1 MQPII
6 KSLTWE
12 YFARNRWML
21 LFPILAN
28 LPGCLILLPL
38 MGISDIDSFTASR
51 ELVAIYLIL
60 FLCLVLIVGFGVL
73 VTQGSHRRL
82 YLLPISTLKIASFY
96 YWTGALLVA
105 VQVAAMLWLWNAL
118 LPIDWPIEWPIAGP
132 VLFAV
137 VCWGALQP
145 VVRGVSHSLW
155 WIVATLAIVSGLF
168 YWFLLRHGIQPKPGA
183 MMSPDIHYWSM
194 ISLADVAI
202 AATILSISYALTI
215 LRVHLDR
222 SGRRQL
228 SLLERIESASERV
241 QTRFASGS
249 RQFRSPMQSLAWF
262 NFRAGNI
269 VIPMI
274 SIFMVTFVWLFA
286 VIGSSISR
294 DATLLSAIPIAG
306 TNLAG
311 MLLVLMTLLW
321 AAISR
326 MEQSLSPYK
335 APDHDRKKING
346 TPFGISQFLYTLPI
360 SSTDMARA
368 ILRSSSLA
376 CGVASAVLLLSFA
389 LAGALGWLLGTDLV
403 TTMGLKFSFWKYVL
417 AIVSFSLMMSFVF
430 SNSAISVVPSL
441 LRIDH
446 WIWPILVMAALLAFR
461 LPLGLC
467 LSAGLCVFALV
478 ALVYSTIRS
487 VIDRDASVGT
497 ASLIWLVGI
506 AFAVG
511 LMALLRS
518 ELGPVGMLL
527 TGSLVGLVMLP
538 FFSTAAGLRRA
549 RTT

>member
-1 MQPII
+1 MLPII

-21 LFPILAN
+21 LFPILGN

-118 LPIDWPIEWPIAGP
+118 LPFEWPIEWPIAGP

-155 WIVATLAIVSGLF
+155 WVVAALAIVSGLS
-168 YWFLLRHGIQPKPGA
+168 YWFLLRHGIQPKPGG
-183 MMSPDIHYWSM
+183 MMSSDIHYWSM

-202 AATILSISYALTI
+202 ATTILSISYALTI

-228 SLLERIESASERV
+228 SLLERIELALECV
-241 QTRFASGS
+241 QTRCTVGS
-249 RQFRSPMQSLAWF
+249 RQFRSSIESVEWF
-262 NFRAGNI
+262 NFRAANI
-269 VIPMI
+269 VIPVL
-274 SIFMVTFVWLFA
+274 SIVMVAFVWFFA
-286 VIGSSISR
+286 IIGSSIAR
-294 DATLLSAIPIAG
+294 DAALLCAIPIEG
-306 TNLAG
+306 TNLVG
-311 MLLVLMTLLW
+311 NLLVFLSLLW

-368 ILRSSSLA
+368 SLRSSA
-376 CGVASAVLLLSFA
+376 FAWGIGFGVLLLSFVI
-389 LAGALGWLLGTDLV
+389 AGALGWLLGTDLV
-403 TTMGLKFSFWKYVL
+403 TTMGLKVSFWKYVL
-417 AIVSFSLMMSFVF
+417 AMVSFSLMMSFVF

-441 LRIDH
+441 IRIDH
-446 WIWPILVMAALLAFR
+446 WIWPIILMAVLLAFR
-461 LPLGLC
+461 IPLGLC
-467 LSAGLCVFALV
+467 LSAGLCVFVLV
-478 ALVYSTIRS
+478 ALVYSTIQS

-497 ASLIWLVGI
+497 ASWIWLVGI
-506 AFAVG
+506 GFAVG
-511 LMALLRS
+511 LMAVLRS

>member
-1 MQPII
+1 MLPII

-38 MGISDIDSFTASR
+38 MRISDIDSFTASR
-51 ELVAIYLIL
+51 ELVAIYQIL

-73 VTQGSHRRL
+73 MTQGSHRRL

-118 LPIDWPIEWPIAGP
+118 LPFEWPIDWPIAGP

-155 WIVATLAIVSGLF
+155 WVVATLAIVSGLF

-202 AATILSISYALTI
+202 ATTILSISYGLTI
-215 LRVHLDR
+215 LRVQLDR

-228 SLLERIESASERV
+228 SLLERIELASERV
-241 QTRFASGS
+241 QTRCTVGS
-249 RQFRSPMQSLAWF
+249 RQFRSSIESVEWF
-262 NFRAGNI
+262 NFRAANI
-269 VIPMI
+269 VIPVL
-274 SIFMVTFVWLFA
+274 SIVMVAFVWLFA
-286 VIGSSISR
+286 VIGSSIAR
-294 DATLLSAIPIAG
+294 DAALLCAIPIEG
-306 TNLAG
+306 TNLVG
-311 MLLVLMTLLW
+311 NLLVFLSLLW

-346 TPFGISQFLYTLPI
+346 TPFGISQFLYALPI

-368 ILRSSSLA
+368 SLRSSA
-376 CGVASAVLLLSFA
+376 FAWGIGFGVLLLSFVI
-389 LAGALGWLLGTDLV
+389 AGALGWLLGTDLV
-403 TTMGLKFSFWKYVL
+403 TTMGLKVSFWKYVL
-417 AIVSFSLMMSFVF
+417 AMVSFSLMMSFVF

-441 LRIDH
+441 IRIDH
-446 WIWPILVMAALLAFR
+446 WIWPIILMAVLLAFR
-461 LPLGLC
+461 IPLGLC
-467 LSAGLCVFALV
+467 LSAGLCVFVLV
-478 ALVYSTIRS
+478 ALVYSTIQS

-506 AFAVG
+506 GFAVG
-511 LMALLRS
+511 LMAVLRS

>member
-38 MGISDIDSFTASR
+38 MGISDIGSFTASR

-202 AATILSISYALTI
+202 ATTIMSISYALTI

-249 RQFRSPMQSLAWF
+249 RQFRSSIESLAWF

-311 MLLVLMTLLW
+311 MLLVLMTLL
-321 AAISR
+321 
-326 MEQSLSPYK
+326 
-335 APDHDRKKING
+335 
-346 TPFGISQFLYTLPI
+346 
-360 SSTDMARA
+360 
-368 ILRSSSLA
+368 
-376 CGVASAVLLLSFA
+376 
-389 LAGALGWLLGTDLV
+389 
-403 TTMGLKFSFWKYVL
+403 
-417 AIVSFSLMMSFVF
+417 
-430 SNSAISVVPSL
+430 
-441 LRIDH
+441 
-446 WIWPILVMAALLAFR
+446 
-461 LPLGLC
+461 
-467 LSAGLCVFALV
+467 
-478 ALVYSTIRS
+478 
-487 VIDRDASVGT
+487 
-497 ASLIWLVGI
+497 
-506 AFAVG
+506 
-511 LMALLRS
+511 
-518 ELGPVGMLL
+518 
-527 TGSLVGLVMLP
+527 
-538 FFSTAAGLRRA
+538 
-549 RTT
+549 

>member
-6 KSLTWE
+6 KNLIWE

-28 LPGCLILLPL
+28 VPGCLILLPL
-38 MGISDIDSFTASR
+38 KGISDIDSFMASR
-51 ELVAIYLIL
+51 ELIAIYLVL

-73 VTQGSHRRL
+73 VTQGSLSRI
-82 YLLPISTLKIASFY
+82 YLLPISTFEIASFY

-105 VQVAAMLWLWNAL
+105 VQVAAMLCLWKAL
-118 LPIDWPIEWPIAGP
+118 LPIDWPIAGP

-155 WIVATLAIVSGLF
+155 WIVAAGAIVSGLF
-168 YWFLLRHGIQPKPGA
+168 YWMLLRHGIPLKPGA

-194 ISLADVAI
+194 ISLADAAI
-202 AATILSISYALTI
+202 ALTILSISYSLTI

-222 SGRRQL
+222 SGRRQI
-228 SLLERIESASERV
+228 SLLERIELASERV

-249 RQFRSPMQSLAWF
+249 RDFSSPMQSLAWF

-269 VIPMI
+269 LIPMI

-326 MEQSLSPYK
+326 MEKSLSTYK
-335 APDHDRKKING
+335 APDHDRKKIDG
-346 TPFGISQFLYTLPI
+346 TPFGISPFLYTLPI

-368 ILRSSSLA
+368 MLRSSSLA
-376 CGVASAVLLLSFA
+376 CGVASVVLLLSFA
-389 LAGALGWLLGTDLV
+389 LAGALGWLFGTDLV
-403 TTMGLKFSFWKYVL
+403 TTMGLKVSFWKYVL
-417 AIVSFSLMMSFVF
+417 IVVSFWLLMTFVF

-441 LRIDH
+441 RRIDH
-446 WIWPILVMAALLAFR
+446 WIWPIFVMAVLLAFR
-461 LPLGLC
+461 IPLGLC

-478 ALVYSTIRS
+478 ALVYSTIQSLIDKDLS
-487 VIDRDASVGT
+487 VRT

-506 AFAVG
+506 AMAGGLLAV
-511 LMALLRS
+511 LRN
-518 ELGPVGMLL
+518 EFGTVGMLL

-538 FFSTAAGLRRA
+538 FFSTAAGLRQA

>member
-1 MQPII
+1 MLPII

-12 YFARNRWML
+12 YFARNRWMF

-51 ELVAIYLIL
+51 ELVAIYRIL

-105 VQVAAMLWLWNAL
+105 VQVAAMLWLWNAR

-202 AATILSISYALTI
+202 ATTILSISYALTI

-249 RQFRSPMQSLAWF
+249 RQFRSSIESLAWF

-311 MLLVLMTLLW
+311 MLLVLTTLLW
-321 AAISR
+321 AAIGR
-326 MEQSLSPYK
+326 MEQSLSPNK
-335 APDHDRKKING
+335 APDQDLKNR
-346 TPFGISQFLYTLPI
+346 TPLGISQFLYMLPI
-360 SSTDMARA
+360 SATDIARA
-368 ILRSSSLA
+368 SLRSSALA
-376 CGVASAVLLLSFA
+376 CGVGSGVLLLSFVF
-389 LAGALGWLLGTDLV
+389 AGALGWLLGTDLG
-403 TTMGLKFSFWKYVL
+403 TTVGLKVAYWKYVL
-417 AIVSFSLMMSFVF
+417 AVVSYSLMMSFVF

-461 LPLGLC
+461 IPLGLS
-467 LSAGLCVFALV
+467 LSVGLCVLALV
-478 ALVYSTIRS
+478 ALIYSTIRS

-511 LMALLRS
+511 LMAVLRN

-527 TGSLVGLVMLP
+527 TGSLVGLAMLP
-538 FFSTAAGLRRA
+538 FFSTTAGLRRA

>member
-1 MQPII
+1 
-6 KSLTWE
+6 
-12 YFARNRWML
+12 
-21 LFPILAN
+21 
-28 LPGCLILLPL
+28 
-38 MGISDIDSFTASR
+38 
-51 ELVAIYLIL
+51 
-60 FLCLVLIVGFGVL
+60 
-73 VTQGSHRRL
+73 
-82 YLLPISTLKIASFY
+82 
-96 YWTGALLVA
+96 
-105 VQVAAMLWLWNAL
+105 
-118 LPIDWPIEWPIAGP
+118 
-132 VLFAV
+132 
-137 VCWGALQP
+137 
-145 VVRGVSHSLW
+145 
-155 WIVATLAIVSGLF
+155 
-168 YWFLLRHGIQPKPGA
+168 
-183 MMSPDIHYWSM
+183 
-194 ISLADVAI
+194 
-202 AATILSISYALTI
+202 
-215 LRVHLDR
+215 
-222 SGRRQL
+222 
-228 SLLERIESASERV
+228 
-241 QTRFASGS
+241 
-249 RQFRSPMQSLAWF
+249 
-262 NFRAGNI
+262 
-269 VIPMI
+269 
-274 SIFMVTFVWLFA
+274 LFA

-294 DATLLSAIPIAG
+294 DTTLLSAIPIAG

-346 TPFGISQFLYTLPI
+346 TPFGISPFFYTLPI

-403 TTMGLKFSFWKYVL
+403 TIMGLKVSFWKYVL

-446 WIWPILVMAALLAFR
+446 WVWPMLVMAVLLAIRTPIDFS
-461 LPLGLC
+461 
-467 LSAGLCVFALV
+467 LSAGLCVFVLV

-487 VIDRDASVGT
+487 VIDRDASLGT
-497 ASLIWLVGI
+497 ASWIWLVGI

-518 ELGPVGMLL
+518 ELGPIGMLL

-549 RTT
+549 RRT

>member
-1 MQPII
+1 V
-6 KSLTWE
+6 E
-12 YFARNRWML
+12 
-21 LFPILAN
+21 
-28 LPGCLILLPL
+28 
-38 MGISDIDSFTASR
+38 
-51 ELVAIYLIL
+51 
-60 FLCLVLIVGFGVL
+60 
-73 VTQGSHRRL
+73 
-82 YLLPISTLKIASFY
+82 
-96 YWTGALLVA
+96 
-105 VQVAAMLWLWNAL
+105 
-118 LPIDWPIEWPIAGP
+118 
-132 VLFAV
+132 
-137 VCWGALQP
+137 
-145 VVRGVSHSLW
+145 
-155 WIVATLAIVSGLF
+155 
-168 YWFLLRHGIQPKPGA
+168 
-183 MMSPDIHYWSM
+183 
-194 ISLADVAI
+194 
-202 AATILSISYALTI
+202 
-215 LRVHLDR
+215 
-222 SGRRQL
+222 
-228 SLLERIESASERV
+228 
-241 QTRFASGS
+241 
-249 RQFRSPMQSLAWF
+249 WF
-262 NFRAGNI
+262 NFRAANI
-269 VIPMI
+269 VIPVL
-274 SIFMVTFVWLFA
+274 SIVMVAFVWLFA
-286 VIGSSISR
+286 IIGSSIAR
-294 DATLLSAIPIAG
+294 DAALLCAIPIGG
-306 TNLAG
+306 TNLVG
-311 MLLVLMTLLW
+311 NLLVFLSLLW

-368 ILRSSSLA
+368 SLRSSA
-376 CGVASAVLLLSFA
+376 FAWGIGFGVLLLSFVI
-389 LAGALGWLLGTDLV
+389 AGALGWLLGTDLV
-403 TTMGLKFSFWKYVL
+403 TTMGLKVSFWKYVL

>member
-118 LPIDWPIEWPIAGP
+118 LPIEWPIDWPIAGP

-155 WIVATLAIVSGLF
+155 WVVATLAIVSGLF
-168 YWFLLRHGIQPKPGA
+168 YWFLLRHGIQPKPGG

-194 ISLADVAI
+194 ISLADVTI
-202 AATILSISYALTI
+202 ATTILSISYALTI

-228 SLLERIESASERV
+228 SLLERIELASERV
-241 QTRFASGS
+241 QTRCTVGS
-249 RQFRSPMQSLAWF
+249 RQFRSSIESLAWF
-262 NFRAGNI
+262 NFRAANI
-269 VIPMI
+269 VIPVL
-274 SIFMVTFVWLFA
+274 SIVMVAFVWLFA
-286 VIGSSISR
+286 IIGSSIAR
-294 DATLLSAIPIAG
+294 DAALLSAIPIEG
-306 TNLAG
+306 TNLVG
-311 MLLVLMTLLW
+311 NLLVFLSLLW

-335 APDHDRKKING
+335 APDHDLKKING

-368 ILRSSSLA
+368 SLRSSA
-376 CGVASAVLLLSFA
+376 FAWGIGFGVLLLSFVI
-389 LAGALGWLLGTDLV
+389 AGALGWLLGTDLV
-403 TTMGLKFSFWKYVL
+403 TTMGLKVSFWKYVL
-417 AIVSFSLMMSFVF
+417 AMVSFSLMMSFVF

-446 WIWPILVMAALLAFR
+446 WIWPILVMAVLLAFR
-461 LPLGLC
+461 IPLGLC

-478 ALVYSTIRS
+478 ALIYSTIRS

-497 ASLIWLVGI
+497 ASWIWLVGI

-518 ELGPVGMLL
+518 ELGPIGMLL

>member
-1 MQPII
+1 MQPMI
-6 KSLTWE
+6 KALTWE

-28 LPGCLILLPL
+28 VPACLILLPIK
-38 MGISDIDSFTASR
+38 GISDIDSFMASR
-51 ELVAIYLIL
+51 ELVAIYQIL
-60 FLCLVLIVGFGVL
+60 VLCLVLIVGFGVL

-118 LPIDWPIEWPIAGP
+118 LPIDWPIAGP

-155 WIVATLAIVSGLF
+155 WVVATLAIVSGLF

-202 AATILSISYALTI
+202 ATTILSISYGLTI
-215 LRVHLDR
+215 LRVQLDR

-228 SLLERIESASERV
+228 SLLERIELVSERV
-241 QTRFASGS
+241 QTRCTVGS
-249 RQFRSPMQSLAWF
+249 RQFRSSIESLAWF

-294 DATLLSAIPIAG
+294 DATLLSVIPIAG

-403 TTMGLKFSFWKYVL
+403 TTMGLKVSFWKYVL

-461 LPLGLC
+461 IPLGLC
-467 LSAGLCVFALV
+467 LSVGLCVFVLV
-478 ALVYSTIRS
+478 ALVYSTIQS

-511 LMALLRS
+511 LMALLRN
-518 ELGPVGMLL
+518 EFGPVGMLL

>member
-1 MQPII
+1 MQPMI
-6 KSLTWE
+6 KALTWE

-28 LPGCLILLPL
+28 VPACLILLPL
-38 MGISDIDSFTASR
+38 KGISDIDSFMAYR
-51 ELVAIYLIL
+51 ELIAIYLVL

-73 VTQGSHRRL
+73 VTQGSLSRL

-105 VQVAAMLWLWNAL
+105 VQVAAMLYLWKAL
-118 LPIDWPIEWPIAGP
+118 LPIDWPIAGP

-155 WIVATLAIVSGLF
+155 WVVAALAIVSGLF
-168 YWFLLRHGIQPKPGA
+168 YWLLLRHGIQLRPGA

-194 ISLADVAI
+194 ISLADVTI
-202 AATILSISYALTI
+202 STTILSISYALTI

-222 SGRRQL
+222 SGRRKM
-228 SLLERIESASERV
+228 SLLERIELVSESV

-249 RQFRSPMQSLAWF
+249 RQFRSPMESIAWYY
-262 NFRAGNI
+262 FRAGNI

-274 SIFMVTFVWLFA
+274 SIVMVAFVWLFA
-286 VIGSSISR
+286 VIGSSIAR
-294 DATLLSAIPIAG
+294 DAALLCAIPFAG

-311 MLLVLMTLLW
+311 MLLVLTTLLW
-321 AAISR
+321 AAIGR
-326 MEQSLSPYK
+326 MEQSLSPNK
-335 APDHDRKKING
+335 ALDQDLKNR
-346 TPFGISQFLYTLPI
+346 TPLGISQFLYMLPI
-360 SSTDMARA
+360 SATDIARA
-368 ILRSSSLA
+368 SLRSSALA
-376 CGVASAVLLLSFA
+376 CGVGSGVLLLSFVF
-389 LAGALGWLLGTDLV
+389 AGALGWLLGTDLV
-403 TTMGLKFSFWKYVL
+403 TTVGLKVAYWKYVL
-417 AIVSFSLMMSFVF
+417 AVVSYSLMMSFVF

-446 WIWPILVMAALLAFR
+446 WIWPMLVMAVLLAIR
-461 LPLGLC
+461 TPLDFS

-478 ALVYSTIRS
+478 ALIYSTIRS

-511 LMALLRS
+511 LMAVLRN

-527 TGSLVGLVMLP
+527 TGSLVGLAMLP
-538 FFSTAAGLRRA
+538 FFSTTAGLCRA

>member
-1 MQPII
+1 
-6 KSLTWE
+6 
-12 YFARNRWML
+12 
-21 LFPILAN
+21 
-28 LPGCLILLPL
+28 
-38 MGISDIDSFTASR
+38 
-51 ELVAIYLIL
+51 LVAIYLIL

-118 LPIDWPIEWPIAGP
+118 LPIDWPIDWPIAGP

-155 WIVATLAIVSGLF
+155 WVVATLAIVSGLF

-249 RQFRSPMQSLAWF
+249 RQFRSSIESLAWF

-376 CGVASAVLLLSFA
+376 CGVASVVLLLSFA
-389 LAGALGWLLGTDLV
+389 LAGALGWLLETDLV
-403 TTMGLKFSFWKYVL
+403 TTMGLKVSFLKYVL

-446 WIWPILVMAALLAFR
+446 WIWPILVMAVLLVIRTPIDFS
-461 LPLGLC
+461 